1 LAIGS
6 ALSSFGNVLFLSGNL
21 VEAETKL
28 LEAVDFF
35 ESIRAGLSNDTYKVS
50 IFETQTNTYSRLQE
64 VLIAQ
69 NKTTQALEIAER
81 GRARALVE
89 LLTSRLSQNNTNLSF
104 THPPSLQKIQQ
115 IAKEQKATIV
125 EYSIIQ
131 QIIDAQLFI
140 WVIHPTGEVEFRQ
153 VKLRGEQS
161 ISLEELVAET
171 LEFMGVRIRGNQPDS
186 VETISPS
193 IEPNYRLQKLH
204 QLLIEPIADLLPTHP
219 NDRVIFIPHRE
230 LFAVPFPALQDSN
243 GKYLIEKH
251 TILTAPSIQVLELTR
266 QQRQRIPSQAKSS
279 LVVGNPTMPKV
290 QPSDGGEPYQL
301 ASLEGSEREAQ
312 AIASLLNTKPLIGD
326 QATKATIL
334 QQLPQARIVHL
345 ATHGL
350 LDDIK
355 GLESAIA
362 LAPSGGDNGLLTA
375 EEIFDLKL
383 NAELVVLSA
392 CNTGQGRITGDGVI
406 GLSRS
411 LISAGVPSVIVSLW
425 FVPDTPT
432 ASLMTNF
439 YRHLQQNPDKAQ
451 ALRQAM
457 LTTMKQHPN
466 PKDWAAFTL
475 IGEAEGSIPLG
486 KKHYLK

>member
-1 LAIGS
+1 L
-6 ALSSFGNVLFLSGNL
+6 GNVLFLSGNL

-35 ESIRAGLSNDTYKVS
+35 ESIRAGLYNDTYKVS
-50 IFETQTNTYSRLQE
+50 IFETQANTYSRLQE

-69 NKTTQALEIAER
+69 NKTNQALEIAER

-89 LLTSRLSQNNTNLSF
+89 LLTSRLSQNNTNLSL
-104 THPPSLQKIQQ
+104 TNPPSLQKIKQ
-115 IAKEQKATIV
+115 IAKEQKATVV
-125 EYSIIQ
+125 EYSVIQ
-131 QIIDAQLFI
+131 GTIDAKLFI

-153 VKLRGEQS
+153 VKFQGGQS
-161 ISLEELVAET
+161 SSLEELVAET

-193 IEPNYRLQKLH
+193 VEPNYRLQKLH

-251 TILTAPSIQVLELTR
+251 TILTAPSIQVLELTH

-457 LTTMKQHPN
+457 LTTMKQHPD

-486 KKHYLK
+486 KKHYPN